1 VLVVAAAHV
10 LLQVIIGSNV
20 DAAAAAG
27 TSGRQTTEDW
37 STVLGSMFGEH
48 QVSRLAAQLSAAQHD
63 EA

>member
-1 VLVVAAAHV
+1 MVVLLVASAHV
-10 LLQVIIGSNV
+10 LAQVIIGSNV

-48 QVSRLAAQLSAAQHD
+48 PRAQSCCSST
-63 EA
+63 